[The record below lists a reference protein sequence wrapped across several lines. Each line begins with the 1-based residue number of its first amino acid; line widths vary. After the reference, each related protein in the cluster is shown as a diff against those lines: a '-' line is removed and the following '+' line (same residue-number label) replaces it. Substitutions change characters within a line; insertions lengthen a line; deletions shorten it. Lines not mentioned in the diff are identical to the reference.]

1 MVASRGASGDMS
13 PFRGPTVRQRRLAAE
28 LRRLREQ
35 KGLTGDDVAERL
47 AWSTAK
53 VSRLENART
62 GAKIDDIHALIDLY
76 DIADSHRSEL
86 IALAHDAAE
95 KGWWEGYRE
104 LPGGYSALIALED
117 EANKITQWETYIV
130 PGLLQTE
137 AYARAT
143 ISGLHLFDTVPP
155 REIDRRVE
163 VRTRRQGILHRAEP
177 VEYTVLLDESVLQRL
192 VGDPAVMR
200 AQLDHLCAIA
210 ELPNVTLRVLR
221 LDVAH
226 PLMEASF
233 QLLEFD
239 PVHDVVFPD
248 MVHTESL
255 TVSQFIDEKIT
266 HMYRLAFEGMARV
279 ALGTAESIEFIAR
292 ARAVW
297 R

>member
-76 DIADSHRSEL
+76 DIAESHRSEL

-163 VRTRRQGILHRAEP
+163 VRMRRQGILHRAEP

-192 VGDPAVMR
+192 VGDHAVMR
-200 AQLDHLCAIA
+200 AQLDHLRSVA

-221 LDVAH
+221 LGVAH

-248 MVHTESL
+248 IVHTESL

-279 ALGTAESIEFIAR
+279 ALNSAESIEFIAR

>member
-1 MVASRGASGDMS
+1 MS

-28 LRRLREQ
+28 LRRLREE

-76 DIADSHRSEL
+76 DIAESHRSEL

-163 VRTRRQGILHRAEP
+163 VRMRRQGILHRAEP
-177 VEYTVLLDESVLQRL
+177 VEYIVLLDESVLQRL
-192 VGDPAVMR
+192 VGDHAVMR
-200 AQLDHLCAIA
+200 AQLDHLREVA

-221 LDVAH
+221 LGGAH

-248 MVHTESL
+248 IVHTESL
-255 TVSQFIDEKIT
+255 TVSQFLDEKIT

-279 ALGTAESIEFIAR
+279 ALDTAESIELIAQ

>member
-1 MVASRGASGDMS
+1 MS
-13 PFRGPTVRQRRLAAE
+13 PFRGPNVRQRRLAAE

-76 DIADSHRSEL
+76 DIAESHRSEL

-163 VRTRRQGILHRAEP
+163 VRMRRQGILHRAEP

-192 VGDPAVMR
+192 VGDHAVMR
-200 AQLDHLCAIA
+200 AQLDHLLEVA
-210 ELPNVTLRVLR
+210 EMPNVTLRVLR
-221 LDVAH
+221 LGVAH

-248 MVHTESL
+248 IVHTESL
-255 TVSQFIDEKIT
+255 TVSQFLDEKIT
-266 HMYRLAFEGMARV
+266 HMYRLAFGGMARV
-279 ALGTAESIEFIAR
+279 ALDSAESMEFIAQ